1 MDSAFFR
8 SNHALWDSTSDEQVH
23 PDNSHCFNPMEYA
36 MSFSL
41 FLVCMRNGEPATFK
55 NALFDEVMGRH
66 AIDPEF
72 PLYAVKYSDGGCD
85 EICNTYADDDGI
97 ESVSFSHFDGN
108 IFFDALWEL
117 ADRAG
122 AFFAWP
128 AEGRGTA
135 VTSREFL
142 VHLPADMASM
152 GPPYVAK
159 NGRELYDAIC
169 GIDPEAGQPGKS

>member
-1 MDSAFFR
+1 MA
-8 SNHALWDSTSDEQVH
+8 AWH
-23 PDNSHCFNPMEYA
+23 PDEET

-41 FLVCMRNGEPATFK
+41 FLICVRNGEPATFK
-55 NALFDEVMGRH
+55 TALFDEVMGRH

-85 EICNTYADDDGI
+85 EIRNTFADDDEI
-97 ESVSFSHFDGN
+97 ESVSFSHFDSN

-117 ADRAG
+117 AGRAG

-128 AEGRGTA
+128 AEGRSTA
-135 VTSREFL
+135 VTSRKVL
-142 VHLPADMASM
+142 AHLPADMASM

-169 GIDPEAGQPGKS
+169 GIDPEAGQPTKS